1 LKRTVIEP
9 EIRVFCAP
17 RLRGVEREWRRLHE
31 ADVVAGALVDA
42 VEVCESSGQEF
53 EVDVEVLE

>member
-1 LKRTVIEP
+1 
-9 EIRVFCAP
+9 VFCAP